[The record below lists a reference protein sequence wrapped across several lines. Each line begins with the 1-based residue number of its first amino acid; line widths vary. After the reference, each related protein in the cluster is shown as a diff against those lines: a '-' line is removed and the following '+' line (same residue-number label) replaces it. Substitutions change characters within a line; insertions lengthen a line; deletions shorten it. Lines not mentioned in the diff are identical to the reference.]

1 MSDVKY
7 LIPMPPRTR
16 RNPRRRTEKSA
27 SYLPRPALGRRPWFA
42 FLRRARMRRRFALA
56 MGRER
61 TSAWVGRQ
69 PMTVRLVAP
78 GWLSPPLRLAG
89 TRSERRRGLAPCP
102 GPFGILMKTRS
113 IHGFRLQSAI
123 EFVALDMFGVVTR
136 SGILRP
142 GGVAYCRGAS
152 WIAELP
158 AGSPRPSVDSVVSA
172 DRLVAWPAP

>member
-1 MSDVKY
+1 MLPKT
-7 LIPMPPRTR
+7 RT
-16 RNPRRRTEKSA
+16 NPRRRTEKSA

-61 TSAWVGRQ
+61 TRAGAGRQ
-69 PMTVRLVAP
+69 PVTVRLVAS
-78 GWLSPPLRLAG
+78 GWLSPPLRLVG

-102 GPFGILMKTRS
+102 GPFGILMRARS
-113 IHGFRLQSAI
+113 IHGFGLRSAI
-123 EFVALDMFGVVTR
+123 EFVALDTAGVVTR

-142 GGVAYCRGAS
+142 GRVAYCRGAS

-158 AGSPRPSVDSVVSA
+158 AGSPRPPADSVVSV
-172 DRLVAWPAP
+172 DRLVAWPAR